1 MGKYS
6 PAINKQSGA
15 MHRRRAILSSARL
28 VRVLDMIDFGNSD
41 LISRQL
47 LCRWQR
53 IRLLLEPAEKERERE
68 SLQDGVA
75 MKGWK
80 WDSHLDK
87 FVRTGVDLGMFK
99 RQTSQT

>member
-1 MGKYS
+1 
-6 PAINKQSGA
+6 

-68 SLQDGVA
+68 RELA
-75 MKGWK
+75 GWRGNEGLEVGLP
-80 WDSHLDK
+80 S
-87 FVRTGVDLGMFK
+87 
-99 RQTSQT
+99 